1 MIDGT
6 SGLTREE
13 RRTRTMDGVRPLS
26 GGTLAVLVAIP
37 LILGIVGGG
46 AITFW
51 LGNQGPEPAGSGSP
65 VTFELRALTTG
76 FVGVG
81 GSIDGVKNP
90 SLEVGVGD
98 SVTITV
104 TNGENILHNLVV
116 EGYGVQS
123 ADVRSLNQVVS
134 VRFVADEEGTFRY
147 FCVYHISTMIGDLV
161 VGAGGEDV
169 PGPARSVDVG
179 YIARSPTD
187 LPAPLARNVPATVDI
202 YLEAKEVVAE
212 LETGTT
218 FTYWTF
224 NGKVPGPFFR
234 VRVGDT
240 VIVHFRNNESST
252 MMHSVDFH
260 AVTGPGGGMAA
271 TESMPGEEASF
282 SFKALVPGL
291 FVYHCASAH
300 IPSHISMGMYGLILV
315 EPEGGL
321 PAVDHEFYVMQGDI
335 YTKWPAGTKGHQEF
349 DASKLL
355 DENPTYVVFNG
366 RFAALTGDHTL
377 NATVNDTLRIYF
389 GVGGPNLV
397 SSFHVIGEIF
407 DSVYNLGDLM
417 SAPLQGVQTVL
428 VPPGGAVVVDF
439 GVQVPGNY
447 LLVDH
452 SLVRT
457 IDKGSVG
464 VLKVD
469 GPPDATIF
477 NP

>member
-1 MIDGT
+1 MVGGT
-6 SGLTREE
+6 ESVTRDEL
-13 RRTRTMDGVRPLS
+13 RSRTMDGVRPLS
-26 GGTLAVLVAIP
+26 RGTLAVLLAIP

-46 AITFW
+46 TITYW
-51 LGNQGPEPAGSGSP
+51 LGNQPIEPPGGGGSVS
-65 VTFELRALTTG
+65 FELTALTTG

-81 GSIDGVKNP
+81 GAIDGVKNP
-90 SLEVGVGD
+90 ALEVTLGD
-98 SVTITV
+98 TVSITV
-104 TNGENILHNLVV
+104 NNGENILHNFVIDA
-116 EGYGVQS
+116 YGVQS
-123 ADVRSLNQVVS
+123 SDVRTLGETVTVT
-134 VRFVADEEGTFRY
+134 FVADTEGTFRY
-147 FCVYHISTMIGDLV
+147 YCGYHISTMIGDLV
-161 VGAGGEDV
+161 VGAGSEDK
-169 PGPARSVDVG
+169 PGPAQPVDVD

-187 LPAPLARNVPATVDI
+187 LPPPITRNVPATVNI

-212 LETGTT
+212 IETGTT

-240 VIVHFRNNESST
+240 VIVHFKNNETST

-271 TESMPGEEASF
+271 TESMPGEENSF
-282 SFKALVPGL
+282 SFKALVPGV

-335 YTKWPAGTKGHQEF
+335 YTRWPAGTRGHQEF
-349 DASKLL
+349 DATKLL

-366 RFAALTGDHTL
+366 RFAALTGTHTL
-377 NATVNDTLRIYF
+377 NATVNDTVRIYF
-389 GVGGPNLV
+389 GVGGPNLI

-407 DSVYNLGDLM
+407 DYVYNLGDLQ
-417 SAPLQGVQTVL
+417 SAPLQGVQTVM

-464 VLKVD
+464 ILKVT
-469 GPPDATIF
+469 GPSDPTIF

>member
-1 MIDGT
+1 
-6 SGLTREE
+6 
-13 RRTRTMDGVRPLS
+13 MDGMRTLS
-26 GGTLAVLVAIP
+26 RGTLAVLVSIP
-37 LILGIVGGG
+37 LLLGIVGGG
-46 AITFW
+46 AVTLW
-51 LGNQGPEPAGSGSP
+51 LGDQVSPPSGSGSDLS
-65 VTFELRALTTG
+65 FELRALTTG

-81 GSIDGVKNP
+81 GLIDGVKNP
-90 SLEVGVGD
+90 RLETGVGD
-98 SVTITV
+98 TVTITI
-104 TNGENILHNLVV
+104 TNGENIMHNLVV

-123 ADVRSLNQVVS
+123 ADVHTLNEVASLS
-134 VRFVADEEGTFRY
+134 FVADQEGTFRY
-147 FCVYHISTMIGDLV
+147 YCAYHISTMIGDLV
-161 VGAGGEDV
+161 VGAGSED
-169 PGPARSVDVG
+169 GPSNAQPVDVDD
-179 YIARSPTD
+179 IARSPTD
-187 LPAPLARNVPATVDI
+187 LPPPTMRSAPATVDI

-212 LETGTT
+212 IEAGTT

-240 VIVHFRNNESST
+240 VIVHFRNNESNT

-271 TESMPGEEASF
+271 TESMPGEETGF

-349 DASKLL
+349 DAARLL

-366 RFAALTGDHTL
+366 RFAALTGGHTL

-389 GVGGPNLV
+389 GVGGPNLI

-407 DSVYNLGDLM
+407 DYVYNLGDLM

-439 GVQVPGNY
+439 AVQVPGNY

-464 VLKVD
+464 ILRVD
-469 GPPDATIF
+469 GPSDPTIF